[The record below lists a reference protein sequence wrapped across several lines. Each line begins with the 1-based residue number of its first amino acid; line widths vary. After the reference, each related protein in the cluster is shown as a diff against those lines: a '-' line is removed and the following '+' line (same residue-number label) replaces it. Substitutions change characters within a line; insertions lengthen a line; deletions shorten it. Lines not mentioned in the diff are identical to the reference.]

1 MPEGARWHRVG
12 TGSLP
17 RSAHRSRSPTPRVS
31 QTSQPSVRD
40 KEMASAESISFLPR
54 WWGTAV
60 SWDIDRK
67 AVSGAAKGVEVLD

>member
-1 MPEGARWHRVG
+1 
-12 TGSLP
+12 
-17 RSAHRSRSPTPRVS
+17 
-31 QTSQPSVRD
+31 
-40 KEMASAESISFLPR
+40 MASAESISFLPR